1 MKEPSLETIHKMREL
16 DGNVEMA
23 QNETPSFE
31 CMAEYIPLDQ
41 EIISKE
47 DPKS

>member
-1 MKEPSLETIHKMREL
+1 MKPAEEATNSY
-16 DGNVEMA
+16 
-23 QNETPSFE
+23 E

-41 EIISKE
+41 ELISKE